1 MIDRKLVR
9 LARAVALGLA
19 LATPIPGASVF
30 EVPVLGVSA
39 LGVSEAAAA
48 RPRAADITGE
58 ERAEI
63 QRIERYLNGMTT
75 MQARF
80 LQASSNGQ
88 YAEGSLYIS
97 RPGKLRI
104 EYDPPVPV
112 LIVTDG
118 TFLIYYD
125 KQLEQVSH
133 IPLGSTPASI
143 LTRPDIRLTGGDLIL
158 TGFESKG
165 GALRV
170 TVVQASDPYSGQVTL
185 VFDRDPLA
193 LRKWTVVDA
202 QGIETDVSLIAA
214 RVDIPLDPDL
224 FRFRDPRIFKDGF

>member
-1 MIDRKLVR
+1 MIDRKLAG
-9 LARAVALGLA
+9 LARAVTLGLA
-19 LATPIPGASVF
+19 LATPVFGVPVF
-30 EVPVLGVSA
+30 EVPVLKIN
-39 LGVSEAAAA
+39 EAAAA
-48 RPRAADITGE
+48 RPRAADISRE

-63 QRIERYLNGMTT
+63 NRIERYLNGMTT
-75 MQARF
+75 LQARF
-80 LQASSNGQ
+80 VQVSSNGQ
-88 YAEGSLYIS
+88 FAEGNLYIS

-118 TFLIYYD
+118 RFLIYYD

-143 LTRPDIRLTGGDLIL
+143 LTRPNISLTGGDLIL

-165 GALRV
+165 ETLRV
-170 TVVQASDPYSGQVTL
+170 TVVQASDPYSGRVSL
-185 VFDRDPLA
+185 IFDKDPLA
-193 LRKWTVVDA
+193 LSKWTVVDA
-202 QGIETDVSLIAA
+202 QGIETDVSLRAA
-214 RVDIPLDPDL
+214 QVDVALDQNL

>member
-1 MIDRKLVR
+1 MIDRKLAG
-9 LARAVALGLA
+9 LARAVTLGLA
-19 LATPIPGASVF
+19 LATPVFGVPVF
-30 EVPVLGVSA
+30 EVPVLKIN
-39 LGVSEAAAA
+39 EAAAA
-48 RPRAADITGE
+48 RPQAADISRE

-63 QRIERYLNGMTT
+63 NRIERYLNGMTT
-75 MQARF
+75 LQARF
-80 LQASSNGQ
+80 VQVSSNGQ
-88 YAEGSLYIS
+88 FAEGNLYIS

-118 TFLIYYD
+118 RFLIYYD

-143 LTRPDIRLTGGDLIL
+143 LTRPNISLTGGDLIL

-165 GALRV
+165 ETLRV
-170 TVVQASDPYSGQVTL
+170 TVVQASDPYSGRVSL
-185 VFDRDPLA
+185 IFDKDPLA
-193 LRKWTVVDA
+193 LSKWTVVDA
-202 QGIETDVSLIAA
+202 QGIETDVSLRAA
-214 RVDIPLDPDL
+214 QVDVALDQNL

>member
-1 MIDRKLVR
+1 MIDRKLAR
-9 LARAVALGLA
+9 LARAAILGLA
-19 LATPIPGASVF
+19 LATPILDVAGFQVAGFGIP
-30 EVPVLGVSA
+30 
-39 LGVSEAAAA
+39 EAAAA
-48 RPRAADITGE
+48 RPQAAAVTRE

-63 QRIERYLNGMTT
+63 NRIERYLNGMTT
-75 MQARF
+75 LQARF

-88 YAEGSLYIS
+88 FAEGSLYIS

-118 TFLIYYD
+118 RFLIYYD
-125 KQLEQVSH
+125 KELEQVSH

-143 LTRPDIRLTGGDLIL
+143 LTRPDISLLGGDLIL
-158 TGFESKG
+158 TDFESKG
-165 GALRV
+165 GTLRV
-170 TVVQASDPYSGQVTL
+170 TLVQASDPYSGRVTL
-185 VFDRDPLA
+185 VFDQNPLA
-193 LRKWTVVDA
+193 LSKWTVIDA

-214 RVDIPLDPDL
+214 RVDVALDQNL

>member
-1 MIDRKLVR
+1 MIDRKLAG
-9 LARAVALGLA
+9 LARAVTLGLA
-19 LATPIPGASVF
+19 LATPVFGVPVF
-30 EVPVLGVSA
+30 EVPVLKIN
-39 LGVSEAAAA
+39 EAAAA
-48 RPRAADITGE
+48 RPQAADISRE

-63 QRIERYLNGMTT
+63 NRIERYLNGMTT
-75 MQARF
+75 LQARF
-80 LQASSNGQ
+80 VQVSSNGQ
-88 YAEGSLYIS
+88 FAEGSLYIS

-118 TFLIYYD
+118 RFLIYYD

-143 LTRPDIRLTGGDLIL
+143 LTRPNISLTGGDLIL

-165 GALRV
+165 ETLSV
-170 TVVQASDPYSGQVTL
+170 TVVQASDPYSGRVSL
-185 VFDRDPLA
+185 IFDKDPLA
-193 LRKWTVVDA
+193 LSKWTVVDA
-202 QGIETDVSLIAA
+202 QGIETDVSLRAA
-214 RVDIPLDPDL
+214 QVDVALDQNL

>member
-1 MIDRKLVR
+1 MIDRKLAG
-9 LARAVALGLA
+9 LARAVTLGLA
-19 LATPIPGASVF
+19 LATPVFGVPVF
-30 EVPVLGVSA
+30 EVPVLKIN
-39 LGVSEAAAA
+39 EAAAA
-48 RPRAADITGE
+48 RPRAADISRE

-63 QRIERYLNGMTT
+63 NRIERYLNGMTT
-75 MQARF
+75 LQARF
-80 LQASSNGQ
+80 VQVSSNGQ
-88 YAEGSLYIS
+88 FAEGSLYIS

-118 TFLIYYD
+118 RFLIYYD

-143 LTRPDIRLTGGDLIL
+143 LTRPNISLTGGDLIL

-165 GALRV
+165 ETLRV
-170 TVVQASDPYSGQVTL
+170 TVVQASDPYSGRVSL
-185 VFDRDPLA
+185 IFDKDPLA
-193 LRKWTVVDA
+193 LSKWTVVDA
-202 QGIETDVSLIAA
+202 QGIETDVSLRAA
-214 RVDIPLDPDL
+214 QVDVALDQNL